1 MKTQKGERACH
12 TMEEFKE
19 VSKIT
24 FSSIPSLEIR
34 VLIIVLSKLLSTE
47 GKAVGKEKTKD
58 RLEPGVANN
67 YYRLLP
73 SHMFQC
79 EECAWTVA
87 LD

>member
-1 MKTQKGERACH
+1 MLRRNLKKSI
-12 TMEEFKE
+12 KLL
-19 VSKIT
+19 S
-24 FSSIPSLEIR
+24 SSIPSLEIR

-58 RLEPGVANN
+58 FLEPDVANN
-67 YYRLLP
+67 YYHLLP

-79 EECAWTVA
+79 EECACTVA